1 MERRKLVYQS
11 LEIILD
17 SDRKTEDTDQCN
29 VSAFKLSWTYVCDG
43 RYLGPNPC
51 LSFTKNSNLGNIIES
66 KVLNLPLTNLRPHSP
81 QRPHHEAQRGR
92 LDQNQAVFRLL
103 QMRQVEIQIFIIGCQ
118 TTFDS
123 PPRT

>member
-43 RYLGPNPC
+43 RYLSQNPC
-51 LSFTKNSNLGNIIES
+51 LRFTKNSNLGNFIES
-66 KVLNLPLTNLRPHSP
+66 KVPLTNLRPHSSP
-81 QRPHHEAQRGR
+81 KRPHHEAQRGG
-92 LDQNQAVFRLL
+92 LDQNQAALRLL
-103 QMRQVEIQIFIIGCQ
+103 QMRHVEFQIFIIGCQ